1 MDLYMI
7 VLRIVHILAGVFWVG
22 SVAMFFLYVQP
33 TAKALGPAGGPF
45 MTHLLQQK
53 RVPIV
58 LLWCAATTITAGL
71 LLYWRTSGGFD
82 GDWIT
87 SATGL
92 AFTIGGLA
100 AIIAFLL
107 GLTIAKP
114 AADRM
119 GALAQA
125 AAAAGGPPSQEQA
138 AQIGALQAKLRAIGL
153 TNLGLLTGAVVLM
166 AIARYL

>member
-22 SVAMFFLYVQP
+22 SAAMFFMYVQP
-33 TAKALGPAGGPF
+33 TAKALGPAGAPF
-45 MTHLLQQK
+45 MTHLVQQK
-53 RVPIV
+53 RVPVV
-58 LLWCAATTITAGL
+58 LLWCAGTTITAGL

-82 GDWIT
+82 TDWIT
-87 SATGL
+87 SETGM

-100 AIIAFLL
+100 TIVAFML
-107 GLTIAKP
+107 GLFIAKP

-119 GALAQA
+119 GAVAAQ

-138 AQIGALQAKLRAIGL
+138 AQIAASQATLRKIGI
-153 TNLGLLTGAVVLM
+153 TNLTLLTLAVILM
-166 AIARYL
+166 AVARYL